1 MLRWGMSRE
10 PPTMRV
16 ICCEGCSWVALR
28 VATVMEAAAVAVEH
42 AERSGCEADAVL
54 ISRGLSRPV
63 EEGRLH

>member
-1 MLRWGMSRE
+1 
-10 PPTMRV
+10 MRV